1 MSLKQE
7 KTSNKNELKLTF
19 TVEAAKFDEAIVKVY
34 KKSAHYF
41 NIPGF
46 RKGKAPLAIVEKQ
59 YGSAIFYEDAF
70 NEVFPEVYENEV
82 KEAKIDV
89 ASRPRDIEPVQME
102 KGKDLIF
109 TCLVDTKPE
118 VKLGKYKGIEIEQKE
133 YPVSDEDVQHE
144 LDHLAEHNSRLVSVE
159 DRAAKENDTVTIDF
173 DGQCEGEHFQ
183 GGKAEDYDLV
193 LGSHSF
199 ISGFEDQ
206 VIGMKIGEE
215 KDVNVTFPEDYFEK
229 KLAGKPATFA
239 VKVKAIKM
247 KELPKIDDEFA
258 KDVSEFDTLEDL
270 KKDIKAKK
278 AEQNDKRAQMEMED
292 EVLDKLI
299 EASTMD
305 VPKGMVDVEIDQ
317 MIEGISQRLQYQG
330 LQFAQYLKMMGKTE
344 EQAREEFRPEAEK
357 NVKSRLVIEAV
368 VEAEKIKADADHVK
382 EHLEELA
389 KQYGQKVED
398 LEKNEDV
405 KDYFE
410 KAVQNEEAVKFL
422 VENAKK
428 TAAKKEAKSEDSEKK
443 AKKTTKK

>member
-118 VKLGKYKGIEIEQKE
+118 VKLGKYKGIEIESKE

-239 VKVKAIKM
+239 VKVKGIKV

-278 AEQNDKRAQMEMED
+278 AEQNDKKAQMEMED

-317 MIEGISQRLQYQG
+317 MIEGISQRLRCQD
-330 LQFAQYLKMMGKTE
+330 
-344 EQAREEFRPEAEK
+344 K
-357 NVKSRLVIEAV
+357 N
-368 VEAEKIKADADHVK
+368 DP
-382 EHLEELA
+382 
-389 KQYGQKVED
+389 
-398 LEKNEDV
+398 
-405 KDYFE
+405 
-410 KAVQNEEAVKFL
+410 
-422 VENAKK
+422 
-428 TAAKKEAKSEDSEKK
+428 
-443 AKKTTKK
+443 